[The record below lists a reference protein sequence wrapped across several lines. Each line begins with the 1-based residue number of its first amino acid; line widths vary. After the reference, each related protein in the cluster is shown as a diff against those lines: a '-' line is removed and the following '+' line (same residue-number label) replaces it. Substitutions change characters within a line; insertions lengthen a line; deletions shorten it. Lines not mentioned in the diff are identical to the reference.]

1 MTNTLITRTFLD
13 SDGIQQIA
21 IFDTAQKPTDKELG
35 LFIDES
41 GIELIMQTPTNSAMK
56 SKGKLILLGNC
67 TIKR

>member
-41 GIELIMQTPTNSAMK
+41 GIELIIPTPTNIVMT
-56 SKGKLILLGNC
+56 SKGKLILLGNS